1 MITIRCETCANGKGD
16 LVQCKG
22 SCGKFYHRLCLQIH
36 RLDIVGCEAKVEHFC
51 LQCRSGNDSDAHISL
66 DNPIVKATIVD
77 THNPKVKSSKLD
89 NHNGKCVEEVDQYFR
104 RKPAKALKPD
114 VVRSEIVMPPPQE
127 CTDAAEIIHR
137 RDNVASKFD
146 TLEDQYK
153 QQFHE
158 WSFLLATHQSVLLYG
173 YGSKI
178 SLLSK
183 FGSYLS
189 EEDEG
194 DVMSLNGYDPNFDM
208 NAFLDCLDDL
218 FPLGG
223 ESRQSKPTGLVKKTA
238 SIAKRIASSRS
249 RPLFILIHNIDG
261 LGTAEA
267 QDSIATLTEN
277 SCKDGAS
284 YMPLIRVVASIDN
297 VNAAMILWSPEVA
310 HKFNWVSDSTG
321 RTCLSKFVTIGLT
334 YIPFP
339 LLIFSGLVVGS
350 HLPTVF
356 RRSAMYASRII
367 GEKGKERTR

>member
-1 MITIRCETCANGKGD
+1 
-16 LVQCKG
+16 
-22 SCGKFYHRLCLQIH
+22 
-36 RLDIVGCEAKVEHFC
+36 LDIVGCEAKVEHFC
-51 LQCRSGNDSDAHISL
+51 LQCRSGNDSNTPISF
-66 DNPIVKATIVD
+66 DNSKVKATIVD
-77 THNPKVKSSKLD
+77 THKAHNPKVKSSKLD
-89 NHNGKCVEEVDQYFR
+89 THNGKCVEEVDQYFR
-104 RKPAKALKPD
+104 RKPGKALKPD
-114 VVRSEIVMPPPQE
+114 VVRSEIVMHPPQE
-127 CTDAAEIIHR
+127 CTDAAKIIHR
-137 RDNVASKFD
+137 RDNVASEFD
-146 TLEDQYK
+146 TFEDQYK
-153 QQFHE
+153 QHFHE

-223 ESRQSKPTGLVKKTA
+223 ESRQSEPSATVKKAA

-261 LGTAEA
+261 LCLRTAEA
-267 QDSIATLTEN
+267 QDSIATLTVS
-277 SCKDGAS
+277 SC
-284 YMPLIRVVASIDN
+284 IRVVASIDN

-310 HKFNWVSDSTG
+310 HKYNWVSDSFG
-321 RTCLSKFVTIGLT
+321 RICLSKFATIRLT
-334 YIPFP
+334 YIPSP
-339 LLIFSGLVVGS
+339 LIIFSGLVVGS
-350 HLPTVF
+350 HLPTIF

-367 GEKGKERTR
+367 GEKGKERT

>member
-146 TLEDQYK
+146 TFEDQYK

-158 WSFLLATHQSVLLYG
+158 WSFLLASPFFFMG
-173 YGSKI
+173 
-178 SLLSK
+178 
-183 FGSYLS
+183 
-189 EEDEG
+189 
-194 DVMSLNGYDPNFDM
+194 
-208 NAFLDCLDDL
+208 
-218 FPLGG
+218 
-223 ESRQSKPTGLVKKTA
+223 TA
-238 SIAKRIASSRS
+238 QRS
-249 RPLFILIHNIDG
+249 RF
-261 LGTAEA
+261 
-267 QDSIATLTEN
+267 
-277 SCKDGAS
+277 
-284 YMPLIRVVASIDN
+284 
-297 VNAAMILWSPEVA
+297 
-310 HKFNWVSDSTG
+310 
-321 RTCLSKFVTIGLT
+321 
-334 YIPFP
+334 
-339 LLIFSGLVVGS
+339 
-350 HLPTVF
+350 
-356 RRSAMYASRII
+356 
-367 GEKGKERTR
+367 

>member
-1 MITIRCETCANGKGD
+1 
-16 LVQCKG
+16 
-22 SCGKFYHRLCLQIH
+22 
-36 RLDIVGCEAKVEHFC
+36 
-51 LQCRSGNDSDAHISL
+51 
-66 DNPIVKATIVD
+66 VKATIVD

-146 TLEDQYK
+146 TFEDQYK

-158 WSFLLATHQSVLLYG
+158 WSFLLATRQSVLLYG

>member
-1 MITIRCETCANGKGD
+1 
-16 LVQCKG
+16 
-22 SCGKFYHRLCLQIH
+22 
-36 RLDIVGCEAKVEHFC
+36 
-51 LQCRSGNDSDAHISL
+51 
-66 DNPIVKATIVD
+66 
-77 THNPKVKSSKLD
+77 
-89 NHNGKCVEEVDQYFR
+89 
-104 RKPAKALKPD
+104 
-114 VVRSEIVMPPPQE
+114 
-127 CTDAAEIIHR
+127 
-137 RDNVASKFD
+137 
-146 TLEDQYK
+146 
-153 QQFHE
+153 
-158 WSFLLATHQSVLLYG
+158 
-173 YGSKI
+173 
-178 SLLSK
+178 
-183 FGSYLS
+183 
-189 EEDEG
+189 
-194 DVMSLNGYDPNFDM
+194 MSLNGYDPNFDM